1 MTDIFSNITVAAAG
15 YLGVLSVVAKFGAN
29 NSNLIGLSLVWS
41 LQIST
46 LMSFTLRILAET
58 QSNMNAVVRLYDYID
73 NNPSEK
79 DFDEPAPKNKDWPNR
94 GHYQIDSISYK
105 YRPELP
111 LVIKS
116 ISFDVKENAKIGIV
130 GRTGSGKST
139 MTLGLLRILQLAQN
153 EDGTTGT
160 IDLDGEDYSAVGL
173 HYLRHNIAI
182 IPQDPTLFTGTI
194 KSNIDPFNMYEDKA
208 LVKCLKK
215 VELWNQIR
223 DNPDE
228 KDPMK
233 KKIYSPVD

>member
-79 DFDEPAPKNKDWPNR
+79 DFEEPKPKNENWPNR

-153 EDGTTGT
+153 EDGTTGK
-160 IDLDGEDYSAVGL
+160 IDLDGEDYSALGL

>member
-1 MTDIFSNITVAAAG
+1 
-15 YLGVLSVVAKFGAN
+15 
-29 NSNLIGLSLVWS
+29 
-41 LQIST
+41 
-46 LMSFTLRILAET
+46 
-58 QSNMNAVVRLYDYID
+58 
-73 NNPSEK
+73 
-79 DFDEPAPKNKDWPNR
+79 
-94 GHYQIDSISYK
+94 
-105 YRPELP
+105 
-111 LVIKS
+111 
-116 ISFDVKENAKIGIV
+116 
-130 GRTGSGKST
+130 

-160 IDLDGEDYSAVGL
+160 IDLDGEDYSALGL

>member
-1 MTDIFSNITVAAAG
+1 
-15 YLGVLSVVAKFGAN
+15 
-29 NSNLIGLSLVWS
+29 
-41 LQIST
+41 
-46 LMSFTLRILAET
+46 
-58 QSNMNAVVRLYDYID
+58 MNAVVRLYDYID

-79 DFDEPAPKNKDWPNR
+79 DFDKPAPKNANWPNH

-139 MTLGLLRILQLAQN
+139 MTLGLLRILELAQN
-153 EDGTTGT
+153 EDGTTGM

-173 HYLRHNIAI
+173 HYVRHNIAM
-182 IPQDPTLFTGTI
+182 IPQDPTLFGGTI

-208 LVKCLKK
+208 IVKCLKK
-215 VELWNQIR
+215 VELWDQIR
-223 DNPDE
+223 NNPDE
-228 KDPMK
+228 KDPVK